1 MATIAMSI
9 DGVLTTENGNENIL
23 NTESS
28 NAGKVLYSALKETS
42 RLLLLS
48 NDPSKDRVKSWL
60 ARERFTRYADVHC
73 YPIDTNMTY
82 AEWRVKHI
90 KDMIGIGHN
99 ISFFIDAD
107 PEAVGKAL
115 EAGVNSMLVAFPGV
129 IPGRMDKEY
138 EYSPWYSLVDT
149 IEQQSMLR
157 ASRFVED
164 EVNG

>member
-9 DGVLTTENGNENIL
+9 DGVLTTENSNENIL
-23 NTESS
+23 NTEAS
-28 NAGKVLYSALKETS
+28 NAGKVLYSALRDSS

-48 NDPSKDRVKSWL
+48 NDSSKDRVKAWL

-73 YPIDTNMTY
+73 YPLDTNMTY

-90 KDMIGIGHN
+90 KDLIGVGHS

-107 PEAVGKAL
+107 PEAIGKAL
-115 EAGVNSMLVAFPGV
+115 EVGVNALLVAFPGV
-129 IPGRMDKEY
+129 IPGRMDKEH

-149 IEQQSMLR
+149 IEKQSMLR

-164 EVNG
+164 EIDG